1 MKDSELYELLSS
13 IEGFQVRRI
22 MEKSEYSQ
30 KRDIH
35 FAFSITSNEFPD
47 NKMFIA
53 FDGAFPNSKPT
64 YFVED
69 LFIPH
74 VEPDGYICYS
84 DVNSM
89 VNPELPK
96 EIIEETF
103 AKASKTLRDGISG
116 TNKSDF
122 NDEFAE
128 YWHRN
133 KYLEKELFIQFCAEV
148 PEDIIELRYAR
159 FNNRRPKPDN
169 LVVAS
174 TDEELKKYAH
184 RFFNRQVPDKSKS
197 LFIATISEE
206 YHVTPPKY
214 DNFWSILELR
224 EFLETNMDENSVKQ
238 LHQKLRL
245 IKRLNSKEYFI
256 LGIPSKNGKVLVAV
270 EFSGLKSNI
279 HPLLPD
285 GGNCRIKPILIVR
298 SDKKLISKRGGAEE
312 DMDKKKILLVGAGS
326 VGSKLAYEVIKLG
339 IGELTIID
347 DDDLEES
354 NLYRHE
360 LGVSS
365 LNQNKAKAIA
375 MILTKEFPYTTVKHH
390 CLKLEHCIS
399 KAKIDL
405 RSYDLIISATGDTN
419 VNLFLNKYL
428 KDNTLSVP
436 VIYCWNEALGI
447 GGHACL
453 ISETQGSCLQCLYIE
468 NPTFQSRVS
477 FSKPGQTFNKKL
489 AGCSTSFVPFS
500 SLDSMRTAVL
510 TLGLIKDFLTG
521 LEVNNQIIS
530 WKGASRYFVES
541 GFETSGR
548 YELSDQSLFE
558 KRFNLKNLNEDEKC
572 KVCG

>member
-1 MKDSELYELLSS
+1 MD
-13 IEGFQVRRI
+13 
-22 MEKSEYSQ
+22 KSEYPQ
-30 KRDIH
+30 RRDIH
-35 FAFSITSNEFPD
+35 FAFSITSSEFPD
-47 NKMFIA
+47 TKMFIA

-64 YFVED
+64 YFAEG

-96 EIIEETF
+96 EIVEETF
-103 AKASKTLRDGISG
+103 AKAIKTLRDGISG
-116 TNKSDF
+116 TNKSEF

-133 KYLEKELFIQFCAEV
+133 KHLDKELFIQFCADLPEEV
-148 PEDIIELRYAR
+148 IELRYAR

-169 LVVAS
+169 LVVTR

-184 RFFNRQVPDKSKS
+184 RLFNRQAPDKSKS
-197 LFIATISEE
+197 LLAVTIKDQC
-206 YHVTPPKY
+206 YVTPPKY
-214 DNFWSILELR
+214 SDFWSIQDLR
-224 EFLETNMDENSVKQ
+224 TFLNTNMNEDSINQ
-238 LHQKLRL
+238 LHEKLRL
-245 IKRLNSKEYFI
+245 IKRCNSKEYFI
-256 LGIPSKNGKVLVAV
+256 LGIPSKNGKVLVAL
-270 EFSGLKSNI
+270 EFLGLKSNI

-285 GGNCRIKPILIVR
+285 GENCRIKPIRIVR

-312 DMDKKKILLVGAGS
+312 DLDTKKILLVGAGS
-326 VGSKLAYEVIKLG
+326 VGSKLAYEIVKLG

-360 LGVSS
+360 LGASS
-365 LNQNKAKAIA
+365 LHLNKAKAIA
-375 MILTKEFPYTTVKHH
+375 TLLNREFPYTTVKYH
-390 CLKLEHCIS
+390 CLKLEQCIN

-405 RSYDLIISATGDTN
+405 CSYDLIVSATGDAN
-419 VNLFLNKYL
+419 VGLFLNRYL
-428 KDNTLSVP
+428 KDIVLSVP
-436 VIYCWNEALGI
+436 TIYCWNEALGI

-453 ISETQGSCLQCLYIE
+453 ISETKSSCLQCLYIE
-468 NPTFQSRVS
+468 EPAFQSRVS
-477 FSKPGQTFNKKL
+477 FSKPGQNFNKKL

-510 TLGLIKDFLTG
+510 TIGLVKDFLSG
-521 LEVNNQIIS
+521 IEVDNQIIS
-530 WKGASRYFVES
+530 WKGSNRYFVEN
-541 GFETSGR
+541 GFETSYR
-548 YELSDQSLFE
+548 YELSEQTLLE
-558 KRFNLKNLNEDEKC
+558 KRFNVKNLNEDEKC